1 MRGYH
6 SLAKRHYLK
15 ELLVKE
21 CIDIVCFQ
29 ETNIDSFSKHF
40 FYIYFYY
47 FQLLIFYTIGKDY

>member
-40 FYIYFYY
+40 FLHLF
-47 FQLLIFYTIGKDY
+47 LLLSTLDILYHR